1 MSSFYTT
8 TQQYC
13 TKCKRWTTHIDF
25 RGVITCESCKT
36 VSNEQKSSEFVEHSF
51 YDDVSLDDLAM
62 ELFQK
67 HFSECSVQERSIIR
81 EEQTRRDRE
90 QFGW

>member
-1 MSSFYTT
+1 MSSFYST
-8 TQQYC
+8 TQRYC
-13 TKCKRWTTHIDF
+13 TKCKRWTNHIDF
-25 RGVITCESCKT
+25 RGVITCESCNT
-36 VSNEQKSSEFVEHSF
+36 VIDQQKPKESIKQPI
-51 YDDVSLDDLAM
+51 YDDVTLDDLAL

>member
-1 MSSFYTT
+1 MSNFYSTS
-8 TQQYC
+8 QQYC

-25 RGVITCESCKT
+25 RGVITCESCNT
-36 VSNEQKSSEFVEHSF
+36 VASERKSSESAEHF

-67 HFSECSVQERSIIR
+67 HFSECSVQERSIVR